1 MSYFGTVD
9 PNRYTEPH
17 GSVNYSIF
25 YDENTPIPGASASA
39 AIYLNNEYPAPG
51 VHEDNEGFFVYE
63 GTGFARVG
71 EQEQAIRPGCCFY
84 APAGTP
90 HQIKKASDCVELKI
104 FLFHF

>member
-39 AIYLNNEYPAPG
+39 AMCTKGPALLAWASRSRP
-51 VHEDNEGFFVYE
+51 FVRAAA
-63 GTGFARVG
+63 FMR
-71 EQEQAIRPGCCFY
+71 RP
-84 APAGTP
+84 AHRTRSKRRRIAWN
-90 HQIKKASDCVELKI
+90 
-104 FLFHF
+104 